1 MTVEI
6 DLKNILYPTDFS
18 DLSLKACKYAVS
30 FTEAHQAQLHCIHV
44 VDEAYQY
51 WVSLGPE
58 SIPMGPPAEDLTGLA
73 EKQLTEFKSSH
84 LGGLKKEPITEA
96 LFGRPFV
103 RICDYARDQHIDL
116 IVIAT
121 HGRSGISH
129 ALMGSTAEK
138 VVRKAPCPVLTVR
151 DPEHDFVKE

>member
-1 MTVEI
+1 MKI

-18 DLSLKACKYAVS
+18 DLSLKACRYAFS
-30 FTEAHQAQLHCIHV
+30 FAEAYGAQLHCIHV

-58 SIPMGPPAEDLTGLA
+58 SVPIGPPPEDLTGVAQEQL
-73 EKQLTEFKSSH
+73 EKFKSAH
-84 LGGLKKEPITEA
+84 LGGLGKEPIMAA
-96 LFGRPFV
+96 LFGKPFAE
-103 RICDYARDQHIDL
+103 ICTYAEEKQIDL

-151 DPEHDFVKE
+151 DPEHDFVQ

>member
-1 MTVEI
+1 MKI
-6 DLKNILYPTDFS
+6 NLKNILYPTDFS
-18 DLSLKACKYAVS
+18 ELSLKACKYAMS
-30 FTEAHQAQLHCIHV
+30 FAQSYQAQLHCIHV

-58 SIPMGPPAEDLTGLA
+58 SVPVGPPPEDLTGLA
-73 EKQLTEFKSSH
+73 EKRLEEFKNAN
-84 LGGLKKEPITEA
+84 LAGLKSPAITEA
-96 LFGRPFV
+96 LFGRPFLQ
-103 RICDYARDQHIDL
+103 ICEYAKDKQIDL

-129 ALMGSTAEK
+129 ALMGGTAEK

-151 DPEHDFVKE
+151 DPEHDFVQ

>member
-1 MTVEI
+1 MKI

-18 DLSLKACKYAVS
+18 DLSLKACRYAVS
-30 FTEAHQAQLHCIHV
+30 FAEAYDAQLHCIHV

-58 SIPMGPPAEDLTGLA
+58 SVPMGPPPEDLTGLA
-73 EKQLTEFKSSH
+73 EKQLADFEIAH
-84 LGGLKKEPITEA
+84 LGGLGKAPITA
-96 LFGRPFV
+96 AMFGKPHV
-103 RICDYARDQHIDL
+103 QICAYAGEKQIDL

-129 ALMGSTAEK
+129 ALMGGTAEK

-151 DPEHDFVKE
+151 DPEHDFIEE